1 MTMGAGLSK
10 IVKKPQHKTARQ
22 SARPPS
28 FACLPDLLS
37 HYARIAPKR
46 RAILAPGC
54 LPMTYDALWSQI
66 RDVVR
71 GLRSLGVGQTD
82 RVAVVLPDGPAAAVA
97 MVAVAAGAQ
106 CVPLNPG
113 FTYDEYR
120 RYFGELHLAALLT
133 HAHSNLPSR
142 RAAHSL
148 GIPVIEVVTRPHDGA
163 GAFSITGQASR
174 HAAGDEF
181 ASSTD
186 DAFILLTS
194 GSTSRPKTVPLTHAN
209 VCLSAYNVGAAID
222 LGPRD
227 RLLSV
232 LPLFHGHGLISGLLA
247 ALAAGSSVVCTSGFD
262 ARAFFGLLTEF
273 RPTWY
278 TAVPAIHQ
286 AILRQADLGK
296 KRARRSSLRLVRSA
310 STSLAHDV
318 LGGLEALF
326 GVPVIDTYGMTE
338 AATQIAANSL
348 QRQKPGSVGR
358 PAGPQIAI
366 LDSEGR
372 RLRSGR
378 RGEIALRGPTI
389 TRGYDNDSAATAS
402 AFRDNWFRTGDLG
415 YLDADGYLFIVGRI
429 KEIIHKGAQKVA
441 PAEVEGSL
449 LSHPDVIDAAV
460 FPVPHGRLGAD
471 VAAAVVLRPDATVST
486 QRLRDFARERLAGFK
501 VPGLIR
507 IVPEIPKGGGGKIKR
522 GELAAA
528 FAKAP
533 PATDKRGDEMV
544 SSRSE
549 LQRQLAGIWADLL
562 DVGQVGVDQDVFALG
577 VDSLAMTQMILRLE
591 ERFGVDFSFEDIFS
605 APTVAALAL
614 RVESS
619 NKTHSTDSLLSSSDP
634 TMETTRVT
642 GIGPQP
648 VSIVQERMLRIERK
662 LPGLPQFNLPFAYRL
677 QGPLNVRVLE
687 RALADVVRRHASLR
701 TAFTWRKEVPFARV
715 MPAADVG
722 SILTVKDLAPRTR
735 ARSARVKELLLAK
748 ARLEAERV
756 SLEPIDMKHAP
767 LFRAYLFRLDA
778 KDHVLLLVVHDI
790 IIDGWSMVI
799 FMEELSEL
807 YSASIAGRKAQLP
820 ETELPFSE
828 FAHWQRQWSTS
839 AAANRQFAYWKGR
852 LDKVSPLFATPQINI
867 GGELISRVIQE
878 PFQMSDDLVTR
889 LRGLSQD
896 RGVTLFMTLL
906 AGFKTLLLLRTRRTD
921 FCVATLMAN
930 RAQLRRERVIGP
942 FANTALIRTRIDADL
957 TFGEAL
963 NRVREAVWEAYAQQ
977 ELPFDIIAARLAEEA
992 GLRPASLVQIY
1003 FILQVAFRRPPKL
1016 PDVTVHPFGYQEG
1029 RTAMPIDR
1037 AWLSMALKESSS
1049 GVTGLCGY
1057 KSDLFEPNT
1066 AQDWISD
1073 YNAILAKAAANPDRE
1088 LGRLADF

>member
-1 MTMGAGLSK
+1 MGAGLSK
-10 IVKKPQHKTARQ
+10 IVKKLQHKTARK

-37 HYARIAPKR
+37 HYARSAPDR
-46 RAILAPGC
+46 CAILAPGR
-54 LPMTYDALWSQI
+54 LPMTYDTLWLQT

-71 GLRSLGVGQTD
+71 GLRRFGVGRTD
-82 RVAVVLPDGPAAAVA
+82 RVAVVLPDGPEAAVA
-97 MVAVAAGAQ
+97 MIAIAAGAV

-133 HAHSNLPSR
+133 HAHSNSPSR
-142 RAAHSL
+142 RAAHAL
-148 GIPVIEVVTRPHDGA
+148 GIPMIEVVARSHDGA
-163 GAFSITGQASR
+163 GAFSIVGQASR
-174 HAAGDEF
+174 RAAGEEF
-181 ASSTD
+181 ASNAD

-194 GSTSRPKTVPLTHAN
+194 GSTSRPKTVPLTHAS
-209 VCLSAYNVGAAID
+209 VCLSAFNVGTAIELAA
-222 LGPRD
+222 RD

-247 ALAAGSSVVCTSGFD
+247 ALAAGSSVVSTSGFD
-262 ARAFFGLLTEF
+262 ARAFFGWLTEF

-286 AILRQADLGK
+286 AILREADRQ
-296 KRARRSSLRLVRSA
+296 KRHARRSSLRLVRSA
-310 STSLAHDV
+310 STSLSRDV
-318 LGGLEALF
+318 LGGLGALF

-358 PAGPQIAI
+358 PAGPEIAI

-372 RLRSGR
+372 RLGSGR

-389 TRGYDNDSAATAS
+389 ARGYDNDAAATAS
-402 AFRDNWFRTGDLG
+402 AFRDEWFRTGDLG
-415 YLDADGYLFIVGRI
+415 YLDAEGYLFIVGRI
-429 KEIIHKGAQKVA
+429 KEIIHKGGQKVV
-441 PAEVEGSL
+441 PAEVEGAL
-449 LSHPDVIDAAV
+449 LSHPDVTEAAV

-471 VAAAVVLRPDATVST
+471 VAAAVVLRQDAKVST

-528 FAKAP
+528 FSKAP
-533 PATDKRGDEMV
+533 PTTDKRDDEMV
-544 SSRSE
+544 SPRSG
-549 LQRQLAGIWADLL
+549 LQRQLAGIWAELL
-562 DVGQVGVDQDVFALG
+562 DIDQVGVDQDVFALG

-614 RVESS
+614 HVEQS
-619 NKTHSTDSLLSSSDP
+619 KKHSTDLSLSSSDP
-634 TMETTRVT
+634 TMETARVK
-642 GIGPQP
+642 GDGPQP

-677 QGPLNVRVLE
+677 QGPLNAPALE

-701 TAFTWRKEVPFARV
+701 TVFAWREDVPLARV
-715 MPAADVG
+715 MPDVDV
-722 SILTVKDLAPRTR
+722 ILTVKDLAPRAR
-735 ARSARVKELLLAK
+735 ARNARVKELLLTKAK
-748 ARLEAERV
+748 LEAEQV
-756 SLEPIDMKHAP
+756 SLKPIGLNHAP

-778 KDHVLLLVVHDI
+778 KDHILLLVVHDI

-799 FMEELSEL
+799 FMEELSEF
-807 YSASIAGRKAQLP
+807 YSALIAGRKAHLP
-820 ETELPFSE
+820 EPELQFSE
-828 FAHWQRQWSTS
+828 FAHWQRLWSTS
-839 AAANRQFAYWKGR
+839 AAANKQFAYWKGR
-852 LDKVSPLFATPQINI
+852 LDNVSPLFATPKINI

-878 PFQMSDDLVTR
+878 PFQMSNDLVAR
-889 LRGLSQD
+889 LRGLSHG

-906 AGFKTLLLLRTRRTD
+906 AGFKTLLLFRTGRTD

-942 FANTALIRTRIDADL
+942 FANTAVIRTRINADL

-963 NRVREAVWEAYAQQ
+963 NRVREAVWDAYARQ

-992 GLRPASLVQIY
+992 GLCPASLVQVY
-1003 FILQVAFRRPPKL
+1003 FVLQVAFRRPPKL
-1016 PDVTVHPFGYQEG
+1016 PDVTVRPFGYQEG

-1049 GVTGLCGY
+1049 GITGICGY

-1066 AQDWISD
+1066 AQDWIAD
-1073 YNAILAKAAANPDRE
+1073 YTAILAKAAANPDKE
-1088 LGRLADF
+1088 LGRLADL